1 MSQVFKQIWRNVNEK
16 ESLVSE
22 ICNKKINRNRGLLN
36 MNHWGKD
43 HGEFEFPGFIFVQMT
58 LVSRRRKNK
67 NFTILRVA
75 DELGL

>member
-1 MSQVFKQIWRNVNEK
+1 M
-16 ESLVSE
+16 
-22 ICNKKINRNRGLLN
+22 GLTKLEPL
-36 MNHWGKD
+36 GKD

-67 NFTILRVA
+67 NIFTILRVA